1 MTLNPGGLLASL
13 AGTTEVM
20 VNSLHSQGIDR
31 PGPALR
37 VEAVAPDGQIEA
49 VSLPEARFVV
59 GVQWHPEYKVL
70 ENPLSKALFR
80 MFAQACR
87 HAACAGAEVATR
99 AA

>member
-1 MTLNPGGLLASL
+1 M
-13 AGTTEVM
+13 M

-31 PGPALR
+31 PAPGLR

-70 ENPLSKALFR
+70 ENPLSAALFSA
-80 MFAQACR
+80 FAPSLPCSLGGIYVR
-87 HAACAGAEVATR
+87 RSR